1 MKFKRSQLLNSRI
14 FSSLIILLTILN
26 AENPRYIN
34 FAGIDFLLKINEV
47 PKNHYIIIHGD
58 ENTAKLLLNE
68 KLSVKPGMYLIID
81 SKTREV
87 PLYNTRVD
95 PNRLFSRAGSRKALR
110 KFKPVWEK
118 KELEDALNYIDKERH
133 DFFNLIFPD
142 SLGVLIALH
151 NNLRGYNLKHEIK
164 NSRLVSIK
172 DVDNLENFILCTSYK
187 DYEKIV
193 DGPFNV
199 ILQDEIQD
207 KDDGS
212 LSWAALKNGVRY
224 INIETRL
231 GWLSSQRKMLNFVEK
246 VLN

>member
-1 MKFKRSQLLNSRI
+1 MKFKRSQLLNSLI
-14 FSSLIILLTILN
+14 FFFTILN
-26 AENPRYIN
+26 AENSKSVD
-34 FAGIDFLLKINEV
+34 FAGIKFSLKTNGI

-58 ENTAKLLLNE
+58 ENTSKLLLKE
-68 KLSVKPGMYLIID
+68 KQSAEAGMYIIIN

-87 PLYNTRVD
+87 PFYDTRVD
-95 PNRLFSRAGSRKALR
+95 PNRIFSRTGSRQTLK
-110 KFKPVWEK
+110 KFKPVWAEK
-118 KELEDALNYIDKERH
+118 DLDDALNYLDEERPQ
-133 DFFNLIFPD
+133 FLNLIFPD

-172 DVDNLENFILCTSYK
+172 DDQNLENFILCTSYN

-193 DGPFNV
+193 RGPFNV
-199 ILQDEIQD
+199 ILQDEMQE

-224 INIETRL
+224 INIETKL
-231 GWLSSQRKMLNFVEK
+231 GWLSSQKKMLEFVERT
-246 VLN
+246 LN